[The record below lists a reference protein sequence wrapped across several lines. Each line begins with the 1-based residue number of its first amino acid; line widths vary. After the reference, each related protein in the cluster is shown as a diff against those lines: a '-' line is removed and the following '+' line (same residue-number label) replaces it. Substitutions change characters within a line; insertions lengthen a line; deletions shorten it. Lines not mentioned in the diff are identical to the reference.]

1 MSIATETAAGARA
14 RGARSVGRPWKV
26 QEWVRFGVGAVLVG
40 AMFYPTVWM
49 VLSAFKTD
57 REIFRTPFALPSVW
71 RWENFAEAWELGRLG
86 SLYINSL
93 LVTASAVTLCV
104 GCATAAAFAFA
115 RLEFPFRRTAYRV
128 LLLGLLLPP
137 PTVAIPLFAQ
147 LRDMGLLNTLWALIL
162 PGAAWSLS
170 LTVFLMRAYFN
181 TVRPD
186 MEEAARIDGANTWQ
200 IFTRVSVP
208 MVWPAMLTMIVLN
221 TINIW
226 NELLFA
232 LLFVVDEDKRTLPVG
247 LVRFYGYHSTDYALV
262 FAALTITT
270 IPILIFYFLLQ
281 RQVIAGLTATAM
293 D

>member
-1 MSIATETAAGARA
+1 MSPAIEKP
-14 RGARSVGRPWKV
+14 RSVG
-26 QEWVRFGVGAVLVG
+26 EWVQFGVGAVLVA

-49 VLSAFKTD
+49 VLSALKND
-57 REIFRTPFALPSVW
+57 REIFRQPFALPSVW
-71 RWENFAEAWELGRLG
+71 RWENFTTAWELGG
-86 SLYINSL
+86 MGNLYVNSL
-93 LVTASAVTLCV
+93 IVTSSAVALCV
-104 GCATAAAFAFA
+104 CGATAAAFAFS
-115 RLEFPFRRTAYRV
+115 RLEFPGRRIIYRV
-128 LLLGLLLPP
+128 MLIGLLLPP
-137 PTVAIPLFAQ
+137 PTVAIPLFVQ

-181 TVRPD
+181 SVRPD
-186 MEEAARIDGANTWQ
+186 MEEAARIDGASTWQ
-200 IFTRVSVP
+200 IFFQISVP
-208 MVWPAMLTMIVLN
+208 MVWPAMLTMIVIN

-247 LVRFYGYHSTDYALV
+247 LVRFYGYHSTDYSLV

-270 IPILIFYFLLQ
+270 VPVLVLYFFLQ
-281 RQVIAGLTATAM
+281 KQVIAGLTATAM

>member
-1 MSIATETAAGARA
+1 MSTATS
-14 RGARSVGRPWKV
+14 RSWSPT
-26 QEWVRFGVGAVLVG
+26 EWLRFGIGAALVA

-49 VLSAFKTD
+49 VLSAFKSN

-71 RWENFAEAWELGRLG
+71 RWENFVEAWELGRLG
-86 SLYINSL
+86 TLYLNSL
-93 LVTASAVTLCV
+93 LVTASAVALCV
-104 GCATAAAFAFA
+104 GFATAAAFAFA
-115 RLEFPFRRTAYRV
+115 RLEFPFRRLSYRV

-137 PTVAIPLFAQ
+137 PTVAIPLFTQ
-147 LRDMGLLNTLWALIL
+147 LRDMGLLNTPCALIL

-181 TVRPD
+181 SVRPD

-200 IFTRVSVP
+200 IFWRVSVP

-232 LLFVVDEDKRTLPVG
+232 LLFIVDEDKRTLPVG

-270 IPILIFYFLLQ
+270 VPVLILYFILQ
-281 RQVIAGLTATAM
+281 RHVIAGLTATAM